1 MTTIPIIKGI
11 EDNSRV
17 KEIGSIYRRLGTSD
31 WRINIKLD
39 PGQRKKNFSLS
50 QLGLMP
56 RRRLLNATAPGDTV
70 RAGYEKEFEIC
81 DATEWAHCLI
91 GDCPIKNIREQEDH
105 EQRCFSFEFE
115 GITFF
120 LPQIE
125 LARVL
130 FFHYSYMSRLA
141 MMPNGLNEEFDIQP
155 GEEPDI
161 TEIHILPTSSLPL
174 SPRGNPAQRRVL
186 AWILL
191 DDEIRRSFSSIA
203 QYQLTEGQELNGHR
217 HWRFR
222 FDPPPLQNV
231 RVSVRG
237 QYLPESE
244 VMFVYEV
251 DSVENLSTRSSKRIE
266 FFDPK
271 LAEQQTGNAMNNQDS
286 GVPTEELQIDDDE
299 LASADAGEYELQVP
313 PVILSFSEPAH
324 TTRKPYYGR
333 KRAGAAKGS
342 DEITPSGEARTEVST
357 DEPTIRGEIP
367 AGVFDGVDDQSD
379 DSHLHLHR
387 FEAFV
392 SMIDHLEA
400 EGCELLSGE
409 IQKLPVL
416 QGHSKYRL
424 PDGNPRCVVFRVL
437 KYDHQIYALVEVDTT
452 DKEKRLSTLLIR
464 QPDNSYDWKS
474 KVEELSQL
482 LVKKSLRWPTKKL
495 DKEFPDGYKRI
506 PHQRTPDN
514 NTLTLDSASLEH
526 WAKRVLAAFF

>member
-1 MTTIPIIKGI
+1 
-11 EDNSRV
+11 
-17 KEIGSIYRRLGTSD
+17 
-31 WRINIKLD
+31 
-39 PGQRKKNFSLS
+39 
-50 QLGLMP
+50 MP
-56 RRRLLNATAPGDTV
+56 RRRLLNATATGDTG
-70 RAGYEKEFEIC
+70 RAGYEKELEIC

-91 GDCPIKNIREQEDH
+91 GDCPIKNIREQEDY
-105 EQRCFSFEFE
+105 EQRCFSFEYD

-141 MMPNGLNEEFDIQP
+141 MMPNGLNEEFDIQS

-174 SPRGNPAQRRVL
+174 NPRGNPAQRRVL

-191 DDEIRRSFSSIA
+191 DDEVRRSFSSIA
-203 QYQLTEGQELNGHR
+203 QYQLTEGQDLNGHR

-231 RVSVRG
+231 KVSVRG

-251 DSVENLSTRSSKRIE
+251 DSVENLTTRSSKRIE

-271 LAEQQTGNAMNNQDS
+271 LAEQQAGNAMSNQDS
-286 GVPTEELQIDDDE
+286 GVPTDELQINDDE
-299 LASADAGEYELQVP
+299 LASSDAGEYELQVP

-324 TTRKPYYGR
+324 TTRKPYDGR
-333 KRAGAAKGS
+333 KRASAGKGS
-342 DEITPSGEARTEVST
+342 EEKFGTDEAHTEVST

-379 DSHLHLHR
+379 DSHLYLDR
-387 FEAFV
+387 FEAFILMV
-392 SMIDHLEA
+392 DLLEA
-400 EGCELLSGE
+400 QGCEVLAGE
-409 IQKLPVL
+409 IRKLPVL
-416 QGHSKYRL
+416 QGHSKYCL
-424 PDGNPRCVVFRVL
+424 PDGNPRCVVYRVL
-437 KYDHQIYALVEVDTT
+437 KYEHQIYALVEVDTT

-464 QPDNSYDWKS
+464 QPNDIYDWNS
-474 KVEELSQL
+474 KVEELCQL
-482 LVKKSLRWPTKKL
+482 LVKKSLCWPTKKL
-495 DKEFPDGYKRI
+495 DRDFPEGYKRI
-506 PHQRTPDN
+506 PHQRTSDHN
-514 NTLTLDSASLEH
+514 KLILDSASVEQ
-526 WAKRVLAAFF
+526 WAKRVLGAFF